1 MNPGCL
7 NRRNARANGH
17 SQNQSDA
24 NHRRPAGPVLEFFS
38 NPANLAQ
45 LTPPSLD
52 FTVLTEAPE
61 KMYSGLMIEY
71 RVRPIW
77 GIQMAWLTEITH
89 VDEGRRFVDEQRI
102 GPYRVWHH
110 EHHFRS
116 IEDSV
121 TEMRD
126 VVHYVLPLSPFS
138 ELIHSWLVEPQLQKI
153 FEYRERKTRE
163 LFGVS

>member
-1 MNPGCL
+1 MAIHRI
-7 NRRNARANGH
+7 NRT
-17 SQNQSDA
+17 QII
-24 NHRRPAGPVLEFFS
+24 PAPLAQCWSFFS
-38 NPANLAQ
+38 NPGNLAQ

-52 FTVLTEAPE
+52 FIVLTEAPE
-61 KMYSGLMIEY
+61 KMVPGLMIEY

-102 GPYRVWHH
+102 GPYRMWHH
-110 EHHFRS
+110 EHHFR
-116 IEDSV
+116 ELNENA

-126 VVHYVLPLSPFS
+126 VVHYVLPFSPFS
-138 ELIHSWLVEPQLQKI
+138 ELVHPWLVEPELQRI

-163 LFGVS
+163 LFGAS